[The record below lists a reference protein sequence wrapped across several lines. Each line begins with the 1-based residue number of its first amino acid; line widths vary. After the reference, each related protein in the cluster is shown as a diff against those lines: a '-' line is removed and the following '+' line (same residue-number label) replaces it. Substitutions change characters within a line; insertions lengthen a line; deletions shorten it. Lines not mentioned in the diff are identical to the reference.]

1 MFDNTYGMGLAAVAE
16 RLDGEGVLSLICHG
30 KHTLKDL
37 VPFQSMNF
45 NEEIVK
51 SIQIIDSYD

>member
-1 MFDNTYGMGLAAVAE
+1 MGLAAVAE

-45 NEEIVK
+45 NEEIIK